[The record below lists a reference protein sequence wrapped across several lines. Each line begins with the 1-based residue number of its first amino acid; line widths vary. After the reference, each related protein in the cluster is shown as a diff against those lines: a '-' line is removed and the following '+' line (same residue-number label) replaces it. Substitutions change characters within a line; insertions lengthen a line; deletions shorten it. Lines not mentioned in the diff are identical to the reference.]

1 VKQDYEKFVKDNIDA
16 LTDFTYKMVTVP
28 APSLSEAARA
38 ELCMEWLRGIGAEGM
53 YTDEMGN
60 VIYPACKGR
69 SGKWVIFSAHMDTVF
84 ATDVPL
90 NIAREGDVVYCPGIG
105 DDTANV
111 TVMLYGAKWL
121 AEHLPLDS
129 EYGIMFVCTVCEE
142 IGSRGIVKVIDD
154 IGAENVYRFYSF
166 DCSYEFIYPDAVNIR
181 SKQITVTAPGGHA
194 LEAFGTPNAIEILSR
209 ILCEASDKCREYIAE
224 LGSELTTFNAG
235 IISGGTKR
243 NIIAEKATLDFEVR
257 SDIKEYQEHLEAIF
271 DETAA
276 SYRTDEVGV
285 EICRMGKGPLWRT
298 VDDETV
304 RLMTEE
310 HEEILRSFGIEP
322 IITKACTDCRYPM
335 SRGIPSICLGLCK
348 AGDPHK
354 LREYFYPD
362 SLGDGLRIMI
372 TLIMRY
378 LD

>member
-1 VKQDYEKFVKDNIDA
+1 M
-16 LTDFTYKMVTVP
+16 L
-28 APSLSEAARA
+28 SLGLS
-38 ELCMEWLRGIGAEGM
+38 LQ
-53 YTDEMGN
+53 
-60 VIYPACKGR
+60 
-69 SGKWVIFSAHMDTVF
+69 
-84 ATDVPL
+84 PL
-90 NIAREGDVVYCPGIG
+90 MQA
-105 DDTANV
+105 
-111 TVMLYGAKWL
+111 
-121 AEHLPLDS
+121 
-129 EYGIMFVCTVCEE
+129 
-142 IGSRGIVKVIDD
+142 
-154 IGAENVYRFYSF
+154 
-166 DCSYEFIYPDAVNIR
+166 
-181 SKQITVTAPGGHA
+181 
-194 LEAFGTPNAIEILSR
+194 
-209 ILCEASDKCREYIAE
+209 
-224 LGSELTTFNAG
+224 
-235 IISGGTKR
+235 
-243 NIIAEKATLDFEVR
+243 
-257 SDIKEYQEHLEAIF
+257 EYQEHLEAIF

-276 SYRTDEVGV
+276 SYSTDEVGV